1 MSCPFNEEQLSQ
13 LKAFVEICKA
23 QPQILQHP
31 KLSFFRDYLVTLGV
45 ILPEVAQE
53 SKEFAASGDKC
64 VFMDLNFIIINIL
77 LFKNVF
83 FYLVF
88 Q

>member
-64 VFMDLNFIIINIL
+64 VFMDYIFHNYQYFIL
-77 LFKNVF
+77 
-83 FYLVF
+83 
-88 Q
+88 